1 MNNDLTSGQG
11 PAALAH
17 IYTPL
22 TEILCDVFDDDA
34 IVATPDLTAAQVD
47 GWDSMGNV
55 RVFLA
60 IEQEFK
66 VRFNASE
73 IGGVKNVGE
82 LANLIAKKMAP
93 Q

>member
-1 MNNDLTSGQG
+1 MTNDSTN
-11 PAALAH
+11 A
-17 IYTPL
+17 IYAQL
-22 TEILCDVFDDDA
+22 TEILCDVFDDDN
-34 IVATPDLTAAQVD
+34 IVATPELTAAQVD

-73 IGGVKNVGE
+73 IGGVKNLGE
-82 LANLIAKKMAP
+82 LVSLIAKKTAP
-93 Q
+93 R